1 MMDDTLLIHVQI
13 GGFRM
18 PLRIPRSDEE
28 VYRKAQKMVEEY
40 TETYQ
45 KRYNQRSYEEV
56 LILVAYQLATL
67 IARQQLSDDT
77 GPVESTLKDLEAEI
91 EKALRME

>member
-1 MMDDTLLIHVQI
+1 MEDTLLIHVQI

-28 VYRKAQKMVEEY
+28 VYRKAQRLVDEY
-40 TETYQ
+40 IETYQ

-56 LILVAYQLATL
+56 LILAAFQLATL
-67 IARQQLSDDT
+67 VSRRHLSGDT
-77 GPVESTLKDLEAEI
+77 GPLEAKLKQLEAEI
-91 EKALRME
+91 DKALLTE

>member
-18 PLRIPRSDEE
+18 PLRVPRSDEE
-28 VYRKAQKMVEEY
+28 IYRKAQRMVEEY

-56 LILVAYQLATL
+56 LILVAYQLATT
-67 IARQQLSDDT
+67 IARQQLSGDI
-77 GPVESTLKDLEAEI
+77 GPIEARLKELEAEI
-91 EKALRME
+91 DKALRTE